1 MLDKKDVSNINL
13 PNMLSILRILMIPI
27 ALWGMLKEE
36 YALALAILVLAGIT
50 DALDG
55 FLARALNQFTPV
67 GRILDPMADKILF
80 ITLFSCM
87 GFGLS
92 LFPLWFTFVV
102 LGRDILIL
110 LGYFNLRKKGKA
122 QNLAPRF
129 SGKAHTIILFL
140 FLFGVLV
147 SLSYDFPIPF
157 NLMIYLVA
165 TTAFISVADYFLIW
179 CKKRKA

>member
-1 MLDKKDVSNINL
+1 MLDKKDVSNINF
-13 PNMLSILRILMIPI
+13 PNMLSILRILMIPV

-36 YALALAILVLAGIT
+36 YMLALSVLVLAGIT

-55 FLARALNQFTPV
+55 FLARTLNQFTPV

-87 GFGLS
+87 GLGLS

-102 LGRDILIL
+102 LGRDVLIL

-122 QNLAPRF
+122 RNLMPRF
-129 SGKAHTIILFL
+129 SGKAYTVILFL
-140 FLFGVLV
+140 FLFGVLI
-147 SLSYDFPIPF
+147 SLSYDVRIPF
-157 NLMIYLVA
+157 DLMIYLVA
-165 TTAFISVADYFLIW
+165 TTAFISVCDYFLIW
-179 CKKRKA
+179 WAKRKA